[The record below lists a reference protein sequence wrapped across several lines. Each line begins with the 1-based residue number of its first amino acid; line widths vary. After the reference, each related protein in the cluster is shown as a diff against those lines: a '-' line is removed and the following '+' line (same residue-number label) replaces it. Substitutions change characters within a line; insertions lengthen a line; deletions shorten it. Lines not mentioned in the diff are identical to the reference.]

1 MEETKNIEKEFAD
14 IIIQRPHEFKV
25 GRKSLY
31 LYPLTLAK
39 TLVLKSYM
47 EALEIDMRM
56 MQLEPHVECLRLVE
70 TKKDICSQILAI
82 HATPNTRKDLYNG
95 SGMKTRRRIMGS
107 LKTEHLAALLMI
119 VMTRENMDMIMKH
132 YGIDEERKRMEE
144 VMKVKKRD
152 DKSTLTFGGKTLIG
166 TFICQLKEMGYRD
179 EEIVFEQGYDYLQLV
194 LADRLSTIYLSN
206 EELESIPESAGGK
219 MLDGEDEEAMRKLE
233 EMIKSR

>member
-1 MEETKNIEKEFAD
+1 
-14 IIIQRPHEFKV
+14 
-25 GRKSLY
+25 
-31 LYPLTLAK
+31 
-39 TLVLKSYM
+39 
-47 EALEIDMRM
+47 MRM

-70 TKKDICSQILAI
+70 TKKDICAQILAI
-82 HATPNTRKDLYNG
+82 HATPNTRKELYNG

-132 YGIDEERKRMEE
+132 YGIDEERKRMAE

-179 EEIVFEQGYDYLQLV
+179 EEIVFELGYDYLQLV

-219 MLDGEDEEAMRKLE
+219 MLDGEDEDAMRKLE

>member
-1 MEETKNIEKEFAD
+1 
-14 IIIQRPHEFKV
+14 
-25 GRKSLY
+25 
-31 LYPLTLAK
+31 
-39 TLVLKSYM
+39 
-47 EALEIDMRM
+47 
-56 MQLEPHVECLRLVE
+56 
-70 TKKDICSQILAI
+70 
-82 HATPNTRKDLYNG
+82 
-95 SGMKTRRRIMGS
+95 
-107 LKTEHLAALLMI
+107 
-119 VMTRENMDMIMKH
+119 MKH
-132 YGIDEERKRMEE
+132 YGIDEERKRMAE

-219 MLDGEDEEAMRKLE
+219 MLDGEDEDAMRKLE